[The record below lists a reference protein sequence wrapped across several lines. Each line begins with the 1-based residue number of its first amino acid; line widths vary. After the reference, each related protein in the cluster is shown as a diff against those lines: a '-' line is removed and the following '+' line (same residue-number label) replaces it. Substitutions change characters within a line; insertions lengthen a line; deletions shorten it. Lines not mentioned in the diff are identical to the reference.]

1 MAGLIG
7 SLVYAAFIGWLYVR
21 QPQTMAQ
28 VTGAITSGVGVYA
41 IDRASFEDGL
51 RFFRKD
57 QFAEARAAFHRAD
70 PAERDAPTQFYI
82 AYSYYRQGWGRVYV
96 DRRLFQSSL
105 DAVNRAIAL
114 APGGR
119 LVMDDTNLGMK
130 STDELKAEVERGLTR
145 DVSDLNPLKIF
156 RARK

>member
-1 MAGLIG
+1 
-7 SLVYAAFIGWLYVR
+7 
-21 QPQTMAQ
+21 
-28 VTGAITSGVGVYA
+28 
-41 IDRASFEDGL
+41 
-51 RFFRKD
+51 
-57 QFAEARAAFHRAD
+57 
-70 PAERDAPTQFYI
+70 
-82 AYSYYRQGWGRVYV
+82 VYV

-105 DAVNRAIAL
+105 DAVNRAVAL

-119 LVMDDTNLGMK
+119 LVMDDANLGMK